1 MAVGANNLFGSMDI
15 IHVVGMVMESQWKRI
30 LDYLESGNKI
40 TPVEA
45 LDMFGSFRLSERI
58 REIEAKGYKI
68 ERGWYSSKGGA
79 LVRQYW
85 LVTEQQTRM
94 AI

>member
-1 MAVGANNLFGSMDI
+1 MKP
-15 IHVVGMVMESQWKRI
+15 QWERI

-45 LDMFGSFRLSERI
+45 LNMFGSFRLSERI
-58 REIEAKGYKI
+58 REIEAKGHTI
-68 ERGWYSSKGGA
+68 ERGWHESGGGA

-85 LVTEQQTRM
+85 LADQQLKM
-94 AI
+94 AM